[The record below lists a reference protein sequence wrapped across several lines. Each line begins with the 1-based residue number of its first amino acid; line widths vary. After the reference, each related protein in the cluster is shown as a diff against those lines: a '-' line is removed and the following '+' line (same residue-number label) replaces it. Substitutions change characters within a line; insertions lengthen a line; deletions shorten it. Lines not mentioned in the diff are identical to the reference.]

1 MKITSKVLG
10 KGLEKALSNL
20 IRSNQK
26 AFVNGRSIFD
36 PIRTIDD
43 IVDYTKRNNWSG
55 ILIAIAFEKPFDTL
69 DKTVVYED
77 LELEKK
83 KNKSLYLEM
92 TRPAYHKKKY
102 LIQIC
107 SLFSNLLVSV
117 LADIILLGDNSL
129 HEKDSQNTV
138 FVNLSKFRVY
148 IFWL

>member
-55 ILIAIAFEKPFDTL
+55 ILIAIGFEKAFDTL
-69 DKTVVYED
+69 DF
-77 LELEKK
+77 
-83 KNKSLYLEM
+83 M
-92 TRPAYHKKKY
+92 
-102 LIQIC
+102 Q
-107 SLFSNLLVSV
+107 FSNKTLTE
-117 LADIILLGDNSL
+117 I
-129 HEKDSQNTV
+129 
-138 FVNLSKFRVY
+138 
-148 IFWL
+148 